1 MLIQIFDALN
11 MYLPPPVPP
20 LPTPS
25 LSAIGVTERTIGLG
39 NRRGNETR
47 GGIAVVALK
56 GGRLDAV
63 VRFQLWTSQFDEVET
78 ALIEL
83 RDRLEADKL
92 NLRSQGFLRF
102 ALEAISPAE
111 FNPNLNAWFKT
122 LDYKVLYEF
131 YYEDTDGAESLITG
145 IPVAINGEYGES
157 TIVTGDMVRWDNER
171 SPKLVVQGPLMISSL
186 TALVFIPGTTPTSA
200 VILTRSDGSASSP
213 TIYPT
218 LAAFLSAIADANAPT
233 RNALV
238 IFATFNDFL
247 SAFQPGGDP
256 VTLGDWNQDGVP
268 DIYESRVLVM
278 NPAIELA
285 SFTDRLEIA
294 YQDTTLNQVAV
305 VYLRARRT

>member
-1 MLIQIFDALN
+1 MLSQIFDALN

-20 LPTPS
+20 LPAPS

-63 VRFQLWTSQFDEVET
+63 VRFQLWASQFDEVET

-83 RDRLEADKL
+83 RDRLEADKV

-102 ALEAISPAE
+102 ALEAISQAE
-111 FNPNLNAWFKT
+111 FNPTLNAWFKT
-122 LDYKVLYEF
+122 LDCKVLYEF
-131 YYEDTDGAESLITG
+131 YYQDTDGAESLITR
-145 IPVAINGEYGES
+145 IPVAINGEYSES

-171 SPKLVVQGPLMISSL
+171 SPTLVVQGSLIISRL
-186 TALVFIPGTTPTSA
+186 TALVFIPGTTPAGA
-200 VILTRSDGSASSP
+200 VLLTRRDGSASSP

-218 LAAFLSAIADANAPT
+218 LAAFLSAIADAKAPT

-238 IFATFNDFL
+238 IFPTFSDFL
-247 SAFQPGGDP
+247 SAFQAAGDP

-268 DIYESRVLVM
+268 DTYQSRALVL

-285 SFTDRLEIA
+285 NFTDRLEIA
-294 YQDTTLNQVAV
+294 YQDTALNQVAV
-305 VYLRARRT
+305 VYLRAGRK